1 MYFYPMEQ
9 HVLSPNDLGLKYED
23 VILTSQDGTQLHA
36 WYLPAI
42 VADETDSKGTIYYLH
57 GNAENISTHI
67 LNIWWLPAQGYNVFI
82 LDYRGFG
89 KSRGQPHI
97 AGALEDIEAGH
108 RWLTQTSQHHSVP
121 VFMLGQ
127 SLGASLGIYYVASQ
141 KDNTDLLTFSGVISD
156 AAFTRYADIVR
167 HVAGKNWLTWSLQ
180 YPISWFAEN
189 GYDPID
195 YIDTLTPTPLLILHS
210 QQDQII
216 PYEHGNLL
224 FQQAKHPKQWLS
236 TSGHHIA
243 TFRYEENRLALLHFL
258 ENASDR

>member
-9 HVLSPNDLGLKYED
+9 HVLAPNNLGLKYED
-23 VILTSQDGTQLHA
+23 VTLTSRDGTQLHA

-42 VADETDSKGTIYYLH
+42 VADQADSKGTIYYLH

-67 LNIWWLPAQGYNVFI
+67 LNIWWLPAQGYNVFM

-89 KSRGQPHI
+89 KSQGEPHI
-97 AGALEDIEAGH
+97 AGALADIEAGH
-108 RWLTQTSQHHSVP
+108 HWLTQKLHHHSAP

-141 KDNTDLLTFSGVISD
+141 KDNTNLAAFSGVISD

-167 HVAGKNWLTWSLQ
+167 HVAGKNWLTWPLQ

-189 GYDPID
+189 NYDPID
-195 YIDTLTPTPLLILHS
+195 YIGALTPTPVLILHS
-210 QQDQII
+210 QHDQII
-216 PYEHGNLL
+216 PYEYGSLL
-224 FQQAKHPKQWLS
+224 FQQAKQPKQWLS

-243 TFRYEENRLALLHFL
+243 TFRYEENRFALLRFL
-258 ENASDR
+258 QDAPGH